1 VKPPFVVHTE
11 ASLGWGGQE
20 IRVLFQMA
28 GMMACGHRLL
38 RLCPAIM
45 LAMAMD
51 LLVLGTPE
59 GSIAE
64 IVTDG
69 QTGMLVL
76 PRDVAKLPAARA

>member
-20 IRVLFQMA
+20 IRVLSEMA

-38 RLCPAIM
+38 RLCPAFKQ
-45 LAMAMD
+45 AMAMG
-51 LLVLGTPE
+51 LPVLGTPE
-59 GSIAE
+59 GSIPG

-69 QTGMLVL
+69 ETGMLV
-76 PRDVAKLPAARA
+76 PSRDVAKLPAARA